1 MAVNS
6 GFVNIIKEPSIGVDS
21 KNNWMANHK
30 SINSTSWWWWRVFM
44 NITFDVKWSWNYY
57 KQESWLLNFDI
68 YMFLVSE
75 IVSENISGPINDIR
89 TFCESQQT
97 NWNVWDEEES
107 LSSAMNMTDSRRRI
121 STMMIYSHGQR
132 KIVYSIQ
139 KSYAHHMSERAN
151 ERSCITIS
159 LWVIFVWYCK
169 VEWEAC
175 EPNRMG
181 FFCCCCWP
189 YEIKFG
195 VLEIWQRG
203 R

>member
-1 MAVNS
+1 
-6 GFVNIIKEPSIGVDS
+6 
-21 KNNWMANHK
+21 
-30 SINSTSWWWWRVFM
+30 
-44 NITFDVKWSWNYY
+44 
-57 KQESWLLNFDI
+57 
-68 YMFLVSE
+68 MFLVSE

-159 LWVIFVWYCK
+159 L
-169 VEWEAC
+169 
-175 EPNRMG
+175 
-181 FFCCCCWP
+181 
-189 YEIKFG
+189 
-195 VLEIWQRG
+195 
-203 R
+203 